1 MIFPGIVI
9 AANLREPG
17 LRANGIPSPIPDK
30 FGFRL
35 EMRQAALY
43 APRPLP
49 MNHVLLIGLL
59 LPFHVATVEP
69 SVALT
74 ARDLPIE
81 VKLKGHFLVGKRW
94 KDSEGE
100 SVVVLSSTSN
110 IAHRNKEG
118 ERSAYLF
125 GSQWRRAKGAWQEI
139 WHMSDKVEQCGLDLI
154 CEFVPDSLELT
165 DVDGNDIA
173 EASFLYRL
181 ACKGGIDPDTQ
192 KLLLYEGAR
201 KYALRG
207 TVKLVMSVN
216 ERESVTGGEFKADS
230 SFELIVV
237 SKRLFERRRTL
248 TACYSGSMTASA
260 QRA

>member
-9 AANLREPG
+9 VANLREPR
-17 LRANGIPSPIPDK
+17 LRANGIPSPIIDN

-35 EMRQAALY
+35 EMRRAALY

-59 LPFHVATVEP
+59 LPFHVATAEP

-74 ARDLPIE
+74 ARDLPSE
-81 VKLKGHFLVGKRW
+81 LKVKGHFHVGKRW
-94 KDSEGE
+94 QDSDGE
-100 SVVVLSSTSN
+100 SVVVLSATSN
-110 IAHRNKEG
+110 TGHRDKKG

-154 CEFVPDSLELT
+154 CEFVPDSLEIT
-165 DVDGNDIA
+165 DVDGNGIA
-173 EASFLYRL
+173 EVSFLYRL
-181 ACKGGIDPDTQ
+181 ACKGGLDPDTQ

-207 TVKLVMSVN
+207 TVRLVMPVN
-216 ERESVTGGEFKADS
+216 EREAVSGGEFKADS
-230 SFELIVV
+230 SFKSAPPSFL
-237 SKRLFERRRTL
+237 KFARDKWGRLGVERL
-248 TACYSGSMTASA
+248 P
-260 QRA
+260 